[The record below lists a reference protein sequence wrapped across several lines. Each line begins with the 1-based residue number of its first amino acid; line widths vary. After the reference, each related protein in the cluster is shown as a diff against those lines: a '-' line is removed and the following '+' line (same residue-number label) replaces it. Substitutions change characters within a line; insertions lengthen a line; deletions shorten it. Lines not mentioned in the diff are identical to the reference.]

1 MPNTPPRVVIIGT
14 GMIGAVHRRAARD
27 AGADVIGVLGS
38 SAKRSAEYAEQW
50 GLERAYASM
59 DEVIADKPDA
69 VQICTPNASHFAYAL
84 AAVQAGINVVCEKPL
99 ATTAAEA
106 EQLVAAASDAGV
118 INTIPFVYR
127 YHPLVRELR
136 ARRIN
141 GDFGDVTLVHGSYLQ
156 DWLLSPQ
163 SSSWRVDAAS
173 GGASRAFADIGSHWC
188 DLAEFISGERFSS
201 VSAVTSIAYAE
212 RPVPSGPSF
221 GGGAT
226 STDGGSAEAAPV
238 EMMTVTTED
247 AAIATFRTSSG
258 VVGNTVISQISGGRK
273 NRLWVEVDGSKGSA
287 VFDQE
292 NPDSVWLGTED
303 GATILHRNAGAI
315 SADQARLNL
324 VPSGHPQG
332 YPDAFAAFL
341 ADTYAAVRDP
351 GNVPDG
357 LPTFADGLR
366 AAHIIDAVLGS
377 AASGAWTDIPA

>member
-50 GLERAYASM
+50 GLERAYATIG
-59 DEVIADKPDA
+59 DVIADKPDV
-69 VQICTPNASHFAYAL
+69 VQICTPNATHYEYAL
-84 AAVQAGINVVCEKPL
+84 AAVKAGINVVCEKPL
-99 ATTAAEA
+99 ATSAADAAE
-106 EQLVAAASDAGV
+106 LVAAASEAGV
-118 INTIPFVYR
+118 IATVPFVYR

-141 GDFGDVTLVHGSYLQ
+141 GDFGEVSLVHGSYLQ

-163 SSSWRVDAAS
+163 SSSWRVDAAA

-188 DLAEFISGERFSS
+188 DLAEFISGERFTS

-221 GGGAT
+221 GGGAGAA
-226 STDGGSAEAAPV
+226 DGEAAPV

-247 AAIATFRTSSG
+247 AAIATFRTASG

-292 NPDSVWLGTED
+292 NPDSVWLGAED
-303 GATILHRNAGAI
+303 GATILHRNSGEV

-332 YPDAFAAFL
+332 YPDAFSAFL

-351 GNVPDG
+351 QNVPDG
-357 LPTFADGLR
+357 LPVFADGLR